1 MYKVLISDSLGE
13 AGVAIFRNAA
23 NIQTDVITGLKPEEL
38 KKIIGEY
45 DGLVIRSATDVTEE
59 ILEAATKLKVIGRA
73 GIGLDNVDIP
83 AATKRGIIAMN
94 TPTGNVVTTAE
105 HAIAMMMSMTRNIP
119 PATYSMKE
127 GQWEK
132 KKFQGRELYNKVFG
146 LVGYG
151 KIGSVVADRA
161 RGLKMNVVI
170 YDPYVTAEIIEKAGF
185 ESVTLKELYQRAD
198 YISIHVPKMKDTMGM
213 INKEAM
219 DKMKDGVMLI
229 NCARGGIINEKDL
242 YDALKSGKVAGAALD
257 VFETEPPGDNP
268 LLELE
273 QVICT
278 PHLGA
283 STYEAQTNV
292 AITIAEQIIDYFTTG
307 TIVNAVNA
315 PSISGE
321 LLTKIGPLVTLG
333 DKIGNL
339 LSQLSDSSATK
350 EIAVEYCGDFE
361 TVGKDM
367 SPVTTAVVKGF
378 LERIVSNTVNFVNA
392 LSTAVGRGIKIT
404 ESNSAD
410 AGVYINMLKVTVTT
424 EKASHQVWGTI
435 FGRTDPR
442 ILHIDDFRLELRPEG
457 RFLLINNVNQPGAI
471 GNIGITLG
479 NNNINISRMHVGQEE
494 NGSKTM
500 IVVRTDSTVPDE
512 IIAIL
517 KSLPGIL
524 DVTPFEL

>member
-1 MYKVLISDSLGE
+1 MYKVLIADSLGE
-13 AGVAIFRNAA
+13 AGVDIFRQAE
-23 NIQTDVITGLKPEEL
+23 NIHTDVITGLKPEEL

-45 DGLVIRSATDVTEE
+45 DGLVIRSATNVTED
-59 ILEAATKLKVIGRA
+59 ILEAAVNLKVIGRA
-73 GIGLDNVDIP
+73 GIGLDNVDLP
-83 AATKRGIIAMN
+83 GATKRGIIAMN

-105 HAIAMMMSMTRNIP
+105 HAIAMMMSLTRNIP
-119 PATYSMKE
+119 PATASMKA

-161 RGLKMNVVI
+161 RGLKMNVLI
-170 YDPYVTAEIIEKAGF
+170 YDPFVVPEAIEKAGF
-185 ESVTLKELYQRAD
+185 ESVTLEELYQRAD
-198 YISIHVPKMKDTMGM
+198 YISVHVPKMKDTVGM
-213 INKEAM
+213 INKEAIA
-219 DKMKDGVMLI
+219 KMKDGVMLI

-242 YDALKSGKVAGAALD
+242 YDAIVSGKVAGAALD
-257 VFETEPPGDNP
+257 VFEIEPPTDNP
-268 LLELE
+268 LLTLE
-273 QVICT
+273 QVVCT

-292 AITIAEQIIDYFTTG
+292 GIGIAEQIIDYFTTG
-307 TIVNAVNA
+307 TIINAVNA

-321 LLTKIGPLVTLG
+321 LLAKIGPLVILG
-333 DKIGNL
+333 EKIGNL
-339 LSQLSDSSATK
+339 LSQLCTCAAK

-361 TVGKDM
+361 SVGKDL
-367 SPVTTAVVKGF
+367 SPVTTAVIKGF
-378 LERIVSNTVNFVNA
+378 LEKVVSNTVNFVNA
-392 LSTAVGRGIKIT
+392 QSTAVARGIKIT
-404 ESNSAD
+404 ESASAD
-410 AGVYINMLKVTVTT
+410 AGVYINQIKVTVVT
-424 EKASHQVWGTI
+424 ECETHQVWGTI

-471 GNIGITLG
+471 GNIGTTLG
-479 NNNINISRMHVGQEE
+479 NNGINISRMHVGQEE

-500 IVVRTDSTVPDE
+500 IVVRTDSPVPDD

-517 KSLPGIL
+517 KEHAGIL

>member
-1 MYKVLISDSLGE
+1 MYKVLIADSLGE
-13 AGVAIFRNAA
+13 AGVDIFRQAE
-23 NIQTDVITGLKPEEL
+23 NIQTDVIVGLKPEEL

-45 DGLVIRSATDVTEE
+45 DGLVIRSATNVTEE
-59 ILEAATKLKVIGRA
+59 ILSAATNLKVIGRA

-83 AATKRGIIAMN
+83 GATKRGIIAMN

-105 HAIAMMMSMTRNIP
+105 HAIAMMMALTRNIP
-119 PATYSMKE
+119 PATASMKQ

-161 RGLKMNVVI
+161 RGLKMNVLI
-170 YDPYVTAEIIEKAGF
+170 YDPFVTPEAIEKAGF
-185 ESVTLKELYQRAD
+185 ESVTLEELYQRAD
-198 YISIHVPKMKDTMGM
+198 YISVHVPKMKETVGM
-213 INKEAM
+213 INKDAI

-242 YDALKSGKVAGAALD
+242 YDAIVAGKVGGAALD
-257 VFETEPPGDNP
+257 VFESEPPENNP
-268 LLELE
+268 LLTLD
-273 QVICT
+273 QVVCT

-292 AITIAEQIIDYFTTG
+292 GIGIAEQIIDYFTTG
-307 TIVNAVNA
+307 TIINAVNA
-315 PSISGE
+315 PSISGD
-321 LLTKIGPLVTLG
+321 LLAKIGPLVTLG
-333 DKIGNL
+333 EKIGTL
-339 LSQLSDSSATK
+339 LSQFCTCAAK

-361 TVGKDM
+361 TVGKDL

-378 LERIVSNTVNFVNA
+378 LEKMVSNTVNFVNA
-392 LSTAVGRGIKIT
+392 QSMAVTRGIKIT
-404 ESNSAD
+404 ESASAD
-410 AGVYINMLKVTVTT
+410 AGVYINMIKVTVVT
-424 EKASHQVWGTI
+424 ECETHQVWGTI

-442 ILHIDDFRLELRPEG
+442 ILHINDFRLELRPEG

-471 GNIGITLG
+471 GNIGTTLG
-479 NNNINISRMHVGQEE
+479 DYDINISRMHVGQEE

-500 IVVRTDSTVPDE
+500 IVVRTDSPVSDE
-512 IIAIL
+512 VIAIL
-517 KSLPGIL
+517 KGLPGIL